1 MRGKGGTTLSEVAN
15 LQRLAKKIAQWGVV
29 IATVAVLIHV
39 AQQHSENLGE
49 IDFALNVWWLVIAAV
64 ATTAANLLLPLGW
77 RRILNSLEHDLE
89 PSRAVRLWCLA
100 QTGRYLP
107 TGLVAVVSRVQL
119 AAKEGVSRAVTLSSI
134 AIETAI
140 LIGWASL
147 VCSLFVPS
155 SALPAPARWTA
166 SIVSL
171 IGLFVAPWFAPAICH
186 QLSRLKRVSLPA
198 VKTRFLN
205 KAVFLLGASV
215 AVRAAGSLCIAAA
228 ILKLDGSSA
237 LLTVGAIYAGVVAGM
252 IGITPA
258 GLGVREA
265 VMTSILA
272 SHFGLVDAAAFA
284 LLTRAWEFS
293 FEMLF
298 LGAASWW
305 GRKKQDLGDFG
316 MDSPD
321 AEGKL

>member
-1 MRGKGGTTLSEVAN
+1 MAILKKR
-15 LQRLAKKIAQWGVV
+15 AKQIAQWAVV
-29 IATVAVLIHV
+29 ITTAVVLIRV
-39 AQQHSENLGE
+39 AKQHSRDLEGIDVNL
-49 IDFALNVWWLVIAAV
+49 DLRWLAIAAA
-64 ATTAANLLLPLGW
+64 ATTTANLLLPLGW
-77 RRILNSLEHDLE
+77 RQILNSLDNDLK
-89 PSRAVRLWCLA
+89 SARAVRLWSLA

-119 AAKEGVSRAVTLSSI
+119 AAKEGVSRAVTLASI
-134 AIETAI
+134 AIETAV

-155 SALPAPARWTA
+155 TALPAPARWTA
-166 SIVSL
+166 AIVSL

-215 AVRAAGSLCIAAA
+215 AVRAAGSLCIAAV
-228 ILKLDGSSA
+228 ILKLDGSTA

-284 LLTRAWEFS
+284 LLTRAWEFI